1 MKKHNILWEFGN
13 LGYIVMNYYK
23 PYGNTGSMV
32 GGIIQLI
39 WNLELGAKGITL
51 M

>member
-1 MKKHNILWEFGN
+1 
-13 LGYIVMNYYK
+13 MNYYK
-23 PYGNTGSMV
+23 PYGNIRKIEARRG

-51 M
+51 V